1 MSDAVIDVS
10 NLVKT
15 YSGLRAVDGISFSIN
30 RGEVFSLLGPNGA
43 GKTTTVEILEGVRN
57 RTSGEITVLGEDPEK
72 SRSLIFKVG
81 ILPQDFAFIY
91 NSTPKEA
98 LDFYKGT
105 LRTSSDLN
113 EILEMV
119 ELEDKATTPFQK
131 LSGGQKQKLGLALS
145 LVNDPEILFLDEPT
159 SGLDPRA
166 RRNIWKVI
174 KTLKE
179 RGKSILLTTHYL
191 EEAEL
196 LADKVAIMN
205 RGKIIDAG
213 TPMEIV
219 ERHHEDDNLII
230 RGDGGV
236 EQLLSTGG
244 FQFQRE
250 GSYVKVNLRN
260 IKDATDVIN
269 YLYEHKAKFEDFTL
283 KRESLEDVFVRMVG
297 EIEEDETE

>member
-1 MSDAVIDVS
+1 MPETVISVTNLLKSYSDI
-10 NLVKT
+10 T
-15 YSGLRAVDGISFSIN
+15 AVDGISFSIN

-57 RTSGEITVLGEDPEK
+57 RTSGDIRVLGEDPEK
-72 SRSLIFKVG
+72 SRSLIFKLG
-81 ILPQDFAFIY
+81 ILPQDFSFIY

-105 LRTSSDLN
+105 LTASSDLN

-119 ELEDKATTPFQK
+119 ELGDKATTPFQK

-166 RRNIWKVI
+166 RRNIWNVI

-179 RGKSILLTTHYL
+179 KGKSILLTTHYL

-196 LADKVAIMN
+196 LADRVAIMN
-205 RGKIIDAG
+205 KGKIIDSG

-230 RGDGGV
+230 RGDGQV
-236 EQLLSTGG
+236 ENLLGSGG
-244 FQFQRE
+244 YQFQRE
-250 GSYVKVNLRN
+250 GPYIKVGLKSIR
-260 IKDATDVIN
+260 DATEIIN
-269 YLYEHKAKFEDFTL
+269 YLYEKKAKFDDFTL

>member
-1 MSDAVIDVS
+1 MPETVIDVS
-10 NLVKT
+10 NLVKS
-15 YSGLRAVDGISFSIN
+15 YSDLRAVDGISFSIK

-57 RTSGEITVLGEDPEK
+57 RTSGDVRVLNEDPEK
-72 SRSLIFKVG
+72 SRTLTFKLG
-81 ILPQDFAFIY
+81 ILPQDFSFIY

-98 LDFYKGT
+98 LTFYKHT
-105 LRTSSDLN
+105 LRASGDIQ

-119 ELEDKATTPFQK
+119 DLGDKATTPFQK

-145 LVNDPEILFLDEPT
+145 LVNDPEVLFLDEPT

-166 RRNIWKVI
+166 RRNIWNVI

-196 LADKVAIMN
+196 LADRVAIMN
-205 RGKIIDAG
+205 KGKIIDSG

-230 RGDGGV
+230 RGDGQV
-236 EQLLSTGG
+236 ERDLAAGG
-244 FQFQRE
+244 FQFQRD
-250 GSYVKVNLRN
+250 GSYIKLRLKN
-260 IKDATDVIN
+260 IKDATSIIN
-269 YLYEHKAKFEDFTL
+269 YLSEHKTKFEDFTL
-283 KRESLEDVFVRMVG
+283 KRESLEDVFIRMVG

>member
-1 MSDAVIDVS
+1 MGDTVISVS
-10 NLVKT
+10 NLVKS
-15 YSGLRAVDGISFSIN
+15 YSDLRAVDGISFSIN

-57 RTSGEITVLGEDPEK
+57 RTSGEISVLGEDPER

-81 ILPQDFAFIY
+81 ILPQDFSFIY

-98 LDFYKGT
+98 LEYYKDT
-105 LRTSSDLN
+105 LGASMDIR
-113 EILEMV
+113 EILDMV
-119 ELEDKATTPFQK
+119 DLADKSSTPFQK

-166 RRNIWKVI
+166 RRNIWTVI

-196 LADKVAIMN
+196 LADRVAIMN
-205 RGKIIDAG
+205 KGKIIDSGA
-213 TPMEIV
+213 PMEIV
-219 ERHHEDDNLII
+219 ERHHENDKLVI
-230 RGDGGV
+230 RGDGEV
-236 EQLLSTGG
+236 ESIVRAGG
-244 FQFQRE
+244 FQVQRD
-250 GSYVKVNLRN
+250 GAYIKVSLKN
-260 IKDATDVIN
+260 IKDATEIIN
-269 YLYEHKAKFEDFTL
+269 YLYERKAKFDDFTL
-283 KRESLEDVFVRMVG
+283 KRESLEDVFIRMVG
-297 EIEEDETE
+297 EIEEDEAE